1 MIHKRNEAMKHL
13 RYILILIGLLFTRT
27 AFAQPG
33 APFIQQDEPA
43 ALVAAYYDAITL
55 KDYARAYSYWEQA
68 PRNQTEAQFAAG
80 FADTASASAIIR
92 LPIFQ
97 DAGAG
102 NIYAEMPTLVTA
114 VRNNN
119 TTVYFA
125 GCFTAHKTNVPV
137 GNATEPDPNW
147 YLRTGTLR
155 QASTPNLTALDT
167 VCQQTETLVDPINSG
182 GSQLD
187 PVQLIQSYF
196 VQVANG
202 ITGDSYWPNGDA
214 FAAQYGQNITP
225 ATGISVY
232 VNPKIVQE
240 GAAGSI
246 FASIPAL
253 TILTNGNTT
262 TYVVGC
268 YTARRVN
275 VPVGNA
281 TEPDPNWHFENATLS
296 TIADGPAAVA
306 WLNQGCAPA

>member
-1 MIHKRNEAMKHL
+1 MKYIRNIA
-13 RYILILIGLLFTRT
+13 ILACLLF
-27 AFAQPG
+27 ASSALAQPN
-33 APFIQQDEPA
+33 APFTQQDEPA
-43 ALVAAYYDAITL
+43 ALIAAYYDAITL

-80 FADTASASAIIR
+80 FADTVSASAIIR
-92 LPIFQ
+92 LPIFM

-102 NIYAEMPTLVTA
+102 NVFAQMPTLVTA

-119 TTVYFA
+119 TTVYFV

-167 VCQQTETLVDPINSG
+167 ACPQTESLVDPINSG

-202 ITGDSYWPNGDA
+202 ISGASYWPNGDV
-214 FAAQYGQNITP
+214 FEQQYGQFITP
-225 ATGISVY
+225 TTNISLY

-246 FASIPAL
+246 YATIPAL
-253 TILTNGNTT
+253 TILTNGNAT

-281 TEPDPNWHFENATLS
+281 AEPDPNWHFENATLS
-296 TIADGPAAVA
+296 RAMDVPAAVA
-306 WLNQGCAPA
+306 MLNQGCAPA